1 MSVDGYVL
9 RGPEGAITVTPAAL
23 QRLVVAAAESVD
35 GARVRRPR
43 RGLSLTI
50 AGTRT
55 EVSLEL
61 VARDGVVLPDLGRAV
76 QERVAGA
83 LAATCDLDVARVD
96 VAIEEVG

>member
-1 MSVDGYVL
+1 MSVDGYVI
-9 RGPEGAITVTPAAL
+9 RRPEGVITVTPAAL

-43 RGLSLTI
+43 RGLSVTI
-50 AGTRT
+50 AGSRT

-61 VARDGVVLPDLGRAV
+61 TARDGVVLPDLGRAV
-76 QERVAGA
+76 QERVADALVGA
-83 LAATCDLDVARVD
+83 CDLEVARVD